1 MAQHKDFAMATFI
14 KCKSRDGR
22 DGTEVYINFDRVY
35 SLVPDVGAGNQ
46 YLRVLFDNGKS
57 AEILDTIDDLRA
69 VLDFK

>member
-1 MAQHKDFAMATFI
+1 MATFI
-14 KCKSRDGR
+14 KCKIRDGR
-22 DGTEVYINFDRVY
+22 DGTEIYINFDRVY